1 MKASVQASAD
11 KLGEDTKSEL
21 ENNTSPSV
29 TLAAPIGR
37 DTMQLDTFEAA
48 DSNEP

>member
-11 KLGEDTKSEL
+11 KAGEDTKSDS

-29 TLAAPIGR
+29 TLAAPIGK
-37 DTMQLDTFEAA
+37 DTMQFDTLEAA
-48 DSNEP
+48 DSSEP

>member
-11 KLGEDTKSEL
+11 KVGEDTKSDL

-29 TLAAPIGR
+29 TLAAPIGK
-37 DTMQLDTFEAA
+37 DTMQFETFETA
-48 DSNEP
+48 DSSEP